1 MQKKMMKPGDI
12 TFAKIRTR
20 IYHTVCAAIGNQPL
34 KLKSPSACSCSKNE
48 RIQFVLNAFVDAH
61 VMVNEQIFNKQRVE
75 QDVCPLEWG
84 NCAQMAFHV
93 QLGDRL
99 GLGCDAI
106 CHE

>member
-1 MQKKMMKPGDI
+1 
-12 TFAKIRTR
+12 
-20 IYHTVCAAIGNQPL
+20 
-34 KLKSPSACSCSKNE
+34 
-48 RIQFVLNAFVDAH
+48 
-61 VMVNEQIFNKQRVE
+61 MVNEQIFNKQRVE